1 MEVNS
6 QFRDVFPAGSVGFV
20 IAGMLLA
27 YSSWAMAQTPHRMVG
42 VTPVNSTVSDI
53 PGPVAQQLFINALMQ
68 TNSFALLPPNANGS
82 YAGAEYVF
90 QPTIKPGKA
99 KTNVLGFLKDSTIS
113 TPLTLEIKVF
123 EARTNAM
130 VNFIS
135 IKSAD
140 MKSGNLNLT
149 DLQSM
154 LGVAKAESSTPP
166 DEMDQLEERLG
177 PMLLQAANQLA
188 AQYGLGGSRPG
199 SSTSQ
204 TSAGFPSF
212 K

>member
-6 QFRDVFPAGSVGFV
+6 KVREVLQAGRVGFV

-42 VTPVNSTVSDI
+42 VTPVTSTVSDI
-53 PGPVAQQLFINALMQ
+53 PGPVVQQLFINALMQ
-68 TNSFALLPPNANGS
+68 TNSFALRPPDAKGS

-99 KTNVLGFLKDSTIS
+99 KTNVLGFLKDSAVSPPI
-113 TPLTLEIKVF
+113 TLEIKVF

-135 IKSAD
+135 IKSAE
-140 MKSGNLNLT
+140 MKSGNLTLT

-154 LGVAKAESSTPP
+154 LGVAKADSSTP

-188 AQYGLGGSRPG
+188 AQYGLGGATPG
-199 SSTSQ
+199 SPASQ